1 MKPHEMMWAY
11 LRLSPEERHRF
22 DIFYARRVWLL
33 RIWSKLRRATPEQIR
48 RVREILEKKPGWRGV
63 PFAPRSTLRGSE
75 ASRRGPAVR

>member
-1 MKPHEMMWAY
+1 MKAHEMMLAY
-11 LRLSPEERHRF
+11 LRLAPEERHRF

-63 PFAPRSTLRGSE
+63 PFAPRSTLRGARP
-75 ASRRGPAVR
+75 ASGDPR

>member
-1 MKPHEMMWAY
+1 MKAHEMMWAY
-11 LRLSPEERHRF
+11 VRLSPEERHRF

-63 PFAPRSTLRGSE
+63 PSAPRSTLKG
-75 ASRRGPAVR
+75 AKPAGGDPR